1 VLFALLGFWFLRC
14 FIFGGYFGSR
24 VIGYLRLFVVGVTQ
38 EIESDDDGADEYRNQ
53 QQPGKPAA
61 NRRTLWL
68 IGVLDCIACLRGLLC
83 RSCWWRN
90 WCGAA
95 LGIFVLGWVGLLGGG
110 CSSLGLAGGNGRD
123 HLGTIL
129 LILWF
134 RFYRRFR
141 LGWFLRFCR
150 RFRFLGLIIEN
161 WKM

>member
-1 VLFALLGFWFLRC
+1 VGLRDRDS
-14 FIFGGYFGSR
+14 FPTRRS
-24 VIGYLRLFVVGVTQ
+24 
-38 EIESDDDGADEYRNQ
+38 SD
-53 QQPGKPAA
+53 
-61 NRRTLWL
+61 L
-68 IGVLDCIACLRGLLC
+68 
-83 RSCWWRN
+83 N

-95 LGIFVLGWVGLLGGG
+95 LGIFVLGWFGLLGGG

-150 RFRFLGLIIEN
+150 RFRFLRSEEHTSELQSRFDLVC
-161 WKM
+161 